1 MDSYNR
7 GGHSKYSL
15 KVHIIFVTK
24 YRKKIFESYKMVI
37 SFKQFLYDVAKRHED
52 FIVQMK
58 TDKDHVHIL
67 LVV

>member
-24 YRKKIFESYKMVI
+24 YRKNIFLNNIGNTKYFGLM
-37 SFKQFLYDVAKRHED
+37 D
-52 FIVQMK
+52 
-58 TDKDHVHIL
+58 IL